1 MKKANRKLARKAKS
15 VAKKQRRVKKVTR
28 VEFNWMNPWAWLKQK
43 VA

>member
-15 VAKKQRRVKKVTR
+15 VAKKQQRAKKVAR
-28 VEFNWMNPWAWLKQK
+28 VEFNWMNPLAWLKQM